1 MANSPIQAET
11 HSRADR
17 KLVTAYKIML
27 RIVADWEQSEYS
39 ESIDGHSRCQTEE
52 QELNDLANPTS
63 DSSTQQG

>member
-1 MANSPIQAET
+1 MANSPET
-11 HSRADR
+11 QPKADI

-27 RIVADWEQSEYS
+27 GIVADWEQNEYS
-39 ESIDGHSRCQTEE
+39 ESINGNSGCQTEE